1 MGSPYRQAADR
12 AAIAHGSRVTNGYLF
27 SMPDVRM
34 VRLLTT
40 YDVFEAKLLAARLGS
55 EGILWELRGGVD
67 NAYPLGPVHVYVDEA
82 DLSVAHEVLAPVV
95 DDDPDTEPELDAPS
109 PLRRS
114 PLALVGSVVVVGLL
128 VVLSVARLIVMLTG
142 P

>member
-1 MGSPYRQAADR
+1 
-12 AAIAHGSRVTNGYLF
+12 VTNGYLF

-40 YDVFEAKLLAARLGS
+40 YDVFEAKLVAARLGS
-55 EGILWELRGGVD
+55 EGVLWELRGGVD

-82 DLSVAHEVLAPVV
+82 DLSVAHDVLAPLG
-95 DDDPDTEPELDAPS
+95 DDEESEAPAEA
-109 PLRRS
+109 RRS
-114 PLALVGSVVVVGLL
+114 PAALVASIMVIGVL
-128 VVLSVARLIVMLTG
+128 VIISVARLLMMAAG

>member
-1 MGSPYRQAADR
+1 
-12 AAIAHGSRVTNGYLF
+12 
-27 SMPDVRM
+27 MPEVRM

-55 EGILWELRGGVD
+55 EGVLWELRGGVD

-82 DLSVAHEVLAPVV
+82 DLSVAHDVLEPVAV
-95 DDDPDTEPELDAPS
+95 DEPDADIPAAVK
-109 PLRRS
+109 RS
-114 PLALVGSVVVVGLL
+114 AVALVASVLVLGLL
-128 VVLSVARLIVMLTG
+128 VVISLARLVMMVAG

>member
-1 MGSPYRQAADR
+1 
-12 AAIAHGSRVTNGYLF
+12 VTNSYLF

-40 YDVFEAKLLAARLGS
+40 YDVFEAKLVAARLGS
-55 EGILWELRGGVD
+55 EGVLWELRGGVD

-82 DLSVAHEVLAPVV
+82 DLSVAHDVLVPVG
-95 DDDPDTEPELDAPS
+95 DDGDDGDDPQRPVEA
-109 PLRRS
+109 RRS
-114 PLALVGSVVVVGLL
+114 PAALVASVVVLGVL
-128 VVLSVARLIVMLTG
+128 VIISVARLVVLAAG

>member
-1 MGSPYRQAADR
+1 
-12 AAIAHGSRVTNGYLF
+12 
-27 SMPDVRM
+27 MPEVRM

-55 EGILWELRGGVD
+55 EGVLWELRGGVD

-82 DLSVAHEVLAPVV
+82 DLSVAHDVLAPVS
-95 DDDPDTEPELDAPS
+95 DDEPDDEPGA
-109 PLRRS
+109 RRS
-114 PLALVGSVVVVGLL
+114 PAALVASVIVVGML
-128 VVLSVARLIVMLTG
+128 VVISVARLIAMAAG

>member
-1 MGSPYRQAADR
+1 
-12 AAIAHGSRVTNGYLF
+12 VTNGYLF
-27 SMPDVRM
+27 LMPDVRM

-55 EGILWELRGGVD
+55 EGVLWELRGGVD

-82 DLSVAHEVLAPVV
+82 DLSVAHDVLEPVAV
-95 DDDPDTEPELDAPS
+95 DEPDAQVDGTVPAHIK
-109 PLRRS
+109 RS
-114 PLALVGSVVVVGLL
+114 AVALVASVLVVGLL
-128 VVLSVARLIVMLTG
+128 VVISLARLVATVTG

>member
-1 MGSPYRQAADR
+1 
-12 AAIAHGSRVTNGYLF
+12 
-27 SMPDVRM
+27 M

-55 EGILWELRGGVD
+55 EGVLWELRGGVD

-82 DLSVAHEVLAPVV
+82 DLSVAHDVLAPVGDV
-95 DDDPDTEPELDAPS
+95 EPE
-109 PLRRS
+109 PLAEGRRS
-114 PLALVGSVVVVGLL
+114 AVAVVTSVVVLGVL
-128 VVLSVARLIVMLTG
+128 VLISVARLVAMATL